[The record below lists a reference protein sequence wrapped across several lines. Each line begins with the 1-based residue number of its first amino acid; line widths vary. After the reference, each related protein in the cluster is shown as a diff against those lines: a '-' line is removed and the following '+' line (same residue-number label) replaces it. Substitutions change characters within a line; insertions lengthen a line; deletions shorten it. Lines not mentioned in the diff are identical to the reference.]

1 MFKKILIANRGE
13 IAIRIIRACKEMGI
27 KTVAVYSKPD
37 ELSLHVKFADEA
49 ICIGEGPPI
58 KSYLN
63 IPRIIAAGEITN
75 ADAIH
80 PGYGFLA
87 ENGQFSQI
95 CKDND
100 FSFIGPDG
108 DIIDLMGNKV
118 NARNVANQAEVPIIP
133 GSEIAVS
140 NIDELTEICNNI
152 GYPIMLKASAG
163 GGGKGMRVVDEPSIL
178 EQSFSIV
185 KSEADKAFNNAD
197 IYVEKFVKDA
207 RHIEI
212 QIMGDKFG
220 NYIHLGERE
229 CSIQRSN
236 QKLIEESPSS
246 FIDESLRNTLGQ
258 KAIDLAKSVKYV
270 GVGTV
275 EFLVDDDKN
284 YYFIEMNTRIQVEHT
299 VTEMVTMLDLIKE
312 QIRLHHGEELLI
324 KQDMISIKGHSI
336 ECRINAEDPFNNFIP
351 SPGKIESLHFPG
363 GIGIRID
370 SHVYAGYDI
379 PPFYDSMIGKLIVH
393 ASNRKKAII
402 RMKRAIDETIIEGPN
417 TTIPLLEKILLNDD
431 FINGNFNINFLD
443 KFLKEEPN
451 DQDSDLLE
459 NDEENGGNN

>member
-95 CKDND
+95 CKDNN

-118 NARNVANQAEVPIIP
+118 NARNVANEAEVPIIP
-133 GSEIAVS
+133 GSKIAVS

-163 GGGKGMRVVDEPSIL
+163 GGGKGMRVVDEPSML

-275 EFLVDDDKN
+275 AVSYTHL
-284 YYFIEMNTRIQVEHT
+284 T
-299 VTEMVTMLDLIKE
+299 L
-312 QIRLHHGEELLI
+312 
-324 KQDMISIKGHSI
+324 
-336 ECRINAEDPFNNFIP
+336 P
-351 SPGKIESLHFPG
+351 
-363 GIGIRID
+363 
-370 SHVYAGYDI
+370 
-379 PPFYDSMIGKLIVH
+379 
-393 ASNRKKAII
+393 
-402 RMKRAIDETIIEGPN
+402 TIC
-417 TTIPLLEKILLNDD
+417 
-431 FINGNFNINFLD
+431 
-443 KFLKEEPN
+443 
-451 DQDSDLLE
+451 SV
-459 NDEENGGNN
+459 